1 MVSPASGEA
10 HAAVRRV
17 VQRGRVR
24 AEPEQQLHRIKE
36 PHLRVVVVPER
47 GHTV

>member
-1 MVSPASGEA
+1 MAVPPVASPAPRQA

-24 AEPEQQLHRIKE
+24 AEPEQRLHLAGGETVIK
-36 PHLRVVVVPER
+36 
-47 GHTV
+47 